1 MKKLK
6 VITIFGTRPET
17 IKLAPVIKEL
27 EKHPKQIISKVIATA
42 QHRDMMDAFV
52 RVFELKTDYD
62 LNVMTHN
69 QTLFDITAKTLKR
82 IEGILSKEK
91 PHLILVQ
98 GDTTTAFVASLA
110 AYYFK
115 ISVGHVEAGLRTK
128 NKYSPFPEEIN
139 RRLISP
145 IADFNF
151 APTRRAKEN
160 LLREGIDPENIFITG
175 NTVVDALF
183 LTLKKPYD
191 FKRGVLKKINFEK
204 KKTILVTVHRRES
217 FGKPIEQIFKAI
229 KEIAKKFDVEIIY
242 PVHLNPNVQGAA
254 NKILS
259 GIKNVHLIEPLEYVP
274 FVNLMNKCYLVL
286 TDSGGVQEEAPSLGK
301 PVVVLRDVTERTEGI
316 KAGTAV
322 LAGTNKDKIIKIVS
336 RLMTSKS
343 TYQKM
348 SKAKNPY
355 GDGKAA
361 KRIVESI
368 LNFKNSLLGK

>member
-52 RVFELKTDYD
+52 RVFGLKADYD
-62 LNVMTHN
+62 LDVMTHN
-69 QTLFDITAKTLKR
+69 QTLFDITMRTLNR
-82 IEGILSKEK
+82 IEDIFLKEK
-91 PHLILVQ
+91 PDLILVQ

-110 AYYFK
+110 AYYLK

-128 NKYSPFPEEIN
+128 NKYSPFPEEMN

-151 APTRRAKEN
+151 APTRQAKEN
-160 LLREGIDPENIFITG
+160 LLKEGINPRNIFITG
-175 NTVVDALF
+175 NTVIDALF
-183 LTLKKPYD
+183 LTLGKPYECSH
-191 FKRGVLKKINFEK
+191 KVLKKIDYKNK
-204 KKTILVTVHRRES
+204 KVILVTVHRRES
-217 FGKPIEQIFKAI
+217 FGKPIEQIFKAV
-229 KEIAKKFDVEIIY
+229 KEIANKFDVEIIY
-242 PVHLNPNVQGAA
+242 PVHLNPNVQKAA
-254 NKILS
+254 SEILA
-259 GIKNVHLIEPLEYVP
+259 GIKNIHLIEPLEYVP
-274 FVNLMNKCYLVL
+274 FVNLMSNAYLVL

-301 PVVVLRDVTERTEGI
+301 PVIVLRDVTERMEGV

-322 LAGTNKDKIIKIVS
+322 LIGTDREKIIKTTS
-336 RLMTSKS
+336 RLLTSNAA
-343 TYQKM
+343 YQKM
-348 SKAKNPY
+348 AKAQNPY

-361 KRIVESI
+361 ERIVKSI
-368 LNFKNSLLGK
+368 LNFKNSLFGE